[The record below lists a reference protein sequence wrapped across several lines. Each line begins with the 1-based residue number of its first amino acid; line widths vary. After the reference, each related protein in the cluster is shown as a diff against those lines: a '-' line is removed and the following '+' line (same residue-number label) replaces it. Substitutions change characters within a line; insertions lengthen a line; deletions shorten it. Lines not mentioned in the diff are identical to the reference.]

1 MYLIALCDD
10 ETEELN
16 KAEQMLK
23 NYEKNHPEIKFET
36 ERFKN
41 ADELL
46 CQVIEKNYMPDIILM
61 DVYMPEKIGTEA
73 ARELRDMG
81 SKSRIIF
88 LTSSKEHALDA
99 FRVDA
104 SQYLVKPV
112 SEKDVF
118 PILDKLLEN
127 MEKERK
133 KYILLRIEGRT
144 QRVALNNIVYCEAQG
159 KSQRLHFSDGT
170 YCSFNKTMTAIYDML
185 CGYPEFVRVGAAYI
199 VNMEHIVSLNRQ
211 ELEMDNGKMIYLP
224 RGSYQPLREK
234 YFGYYFEDGK

>member
-1 MYLIALCDD
+1 MYRIALCDD

-23 NYEKNHPEIKFET
+23 NYEKMYPEIKFEV

-46 CQVIEKNYMPDIILM
+46 CRVTEKSYMPDIVLM
-61 DVYMPEKIGTEA
+61 DVYMPEKMGTKA

-81 SKSRIIF
+81 SRSKIIF
-88 LTSSKEHALDA
+88 LTSSTEHALEA

-112 SEKDVF
+112 SEKEVF
-118 PILDKLLEN
+118 SILNRLLEN
-127 MEKERK
+127 VEEERK
-133 KYILLRIEGRT
+133 KYILLRIEGRIS
-144 QRVALNNIVYCEAQG
+144 RVALNDIVYCEAQG
-159 KSQRLHFSDGT
+159 KTQCLYFSNGT
-170 YCSFNKTMTAIYDML
+170 HCSFNKTMAVIYDML
-185 CGYPEFVRVGAAYI
+185 CGHPEFVRVGAAYI
-199 VNMEHIVSLNRQ
+199 VNMEHIESLNRQ
-211 ELEMDNGKMIYLP
+211 ELEMDNGKKIYPP

-234 YFGYYFEDGK
+234 YFGYYCEDGR

>member
-23 NYEKNHPEIKFET
+23 NYEKKHPQIKFEA
-36 ERFKN
+36 ERFEN

-46 CQVIEKNYMPDIILM
+46 CRVIEKNYMPDIVLM
-61 DVYMPEKIGTEA
+61 DVYMPGKMGTKA

-81 SKSRIIF
+81 SRSRIIF
-88 LTSSKEHALDA
+88 LTSSKEHALEA

-112 SEKDVF
+112 SEKELF
-118 PILDKLLEN
+118 PILDRLLKNVE
-127 MEKERK
+127 EERK
-133 KYILLRIEGRT
+133 KYILLRIEGRI
-144 QRVALNNIVYCEAQG
+144 QRVALNDIVYCEAQG
-159 KSQRLHFSDGT
+159 KTQCLYFSDGT
-170 YCSFNKTMTAIYDML
+170 SCSFNKTMAAIYDML

-199 VNMEHIVSLNRQ
+199 VNMEHIASLNRQ
-211 ELEMDNGKMIYLP
+211 ELGMDNGKKIYPP

-234 YFGYYFEDGK
+234 YFGYYCEDGK